1 MSRLEDV
8 CGQHWAE
15 EPAEA
20 EQPDR
25 RELRGSQHREGGEGV
40 ALGMKSFEDPWAR
53 VFAMKT

>member
-1 MSRLEDV
+1 MNQLENA

-40 ALGMKSFEDPWAR
+40 VLGM
-53 VFAMKT
+53 